1 MTSTD
6 TKQQRLKDSQLARA
20 RAMAGIDTTD
30 PNVEVPAAAVLAD
43 PVCLSHNN
51 SYGRLPRFYID
62 LVIQCRNCGTQE
74 LWSAERQKWWY
85 EVRKGNINTGRY
97 CAGTAGVRR
106 SSARQKP
113 GMLRS
118 SPAEPAALSAA

>member
-85 EVRKGNINTGRY
+85 EVRKGNINTRAVL
-97 CAGTAGVRR
+97 CRDCRTAQKQRKAE
-106 SSARQKP
+106 AREAAIKP
-113 GMLRS
+113 R
-118 SPAEPAALSAA
+118 

>member
-74 LWSAERQKWWY
+74 LWPAERQKWWY
-85 EVRKGNINTGRY
+85 EVRKGNINTRAVL
-97 CAGTAGVRR
+97 CRDCRTAQKQRKAE
-106 SSARQKP
+106 ARDAVIKP
-113 GMLRS
+113 
-118 SPAEPAALSAA
+118 PEPAALSAA